1 MRDLIL
7 FFFRDPKE
15 NMSNGKKETISIT
28 TFKTWIFADDFR
40 IETKGGKVLSAWLG
54 KLVVKNCESFC
65 HYADI

>member
-1 MRDLIL
+1 
-7 FFFRDPKE
+7 
-15 NMSNGKKETISIT
+15 MSNGKKETISIT
-28 TFKTWIFADDFR
+28 TFKTWIFAADFR